1 MEKFEEIIWHD
12 PAAYY
17 PENNYIYERLSSFA
31 KTTRFTDCLEAN
43 NYIQN
48 QNVKI
53 CVITSGKNGEKLL
66 KSIHDNTSVIGF
78 IIFCMHPEK
87 HEKWAANYKKIIKI
101 VKSGFEEVLRNLR
114 YSFNNYICSY
124 IFSNFDSKE
133 FQMMTRILVGAF
145 QGNPIS
151 ENNRLDAREFLHLS
165 NDMAIQFSFFIYNLM
180 KVKKNQVSA
189 NADLIREER

>member
-53 CVITSGKNGEKLL
+53 CVITSGKNGKELVQTISSMNNII
-66 KSIHDNTSVIGF
+66 SI
-78 IIFCMHPEK
+78 IIFCASIEYHKAWSSEYNK
-87 HEKWAANYKKIIKI
+87 VQLVTSNYRSILLYLAN
-101 VKSGFEEVLRNLR
+101 F
-114 YSFNNYICSY
+114 
-124 IFSNFDSKE
+124 FSN
-133 FQMMTRILVGAF
+133 
-145 QGNPIS
+145 
-151 ENNRLDAREFLHLS
+151 
-165 NDMAIQFSFFIYNLM
+165 
-180 KVKKNQVSA
+180 
-189 NADLIREER
+189 